1 MEGPDFNS
9 SYIFQD
15 FLLHTIYQINEIQ
28 YKRAIFEYLIIQELN
43 MAIEFYVFS
52 RIIDINDQNVN

>member
-28 YKRAIFEYLIIQELN
+28 YKRDSIIQELN

>member
-9 SYIFQD
+9 SYIVQD
-15 FLLHTIYQINEIQ
+15 FILHTIYQINEIR
-28 YKRAIFEYLIIQELN
+28 YKNSISQELN
-43 MAIEFYVFS
+43 LAIEFDVFS